1 MGTGAITGYID
12 VAQIALYVFWVFF
25 AGLIFYLRREDRRE
39 GYPLEADT
47 TGELENPGTIW
58 FPPAKTFRMAHGA
71 DVLAPNDIRDS
82 SRELHARRTAPW
94 PGAPIEPTGNPMLDG
109 VGPGGYALRADHP
122 DLDAHG
128 KPKILPMRVATD
140 FQIEPRDPDPRGMT
154 VIAADKGR
162 VGTVTDAWVDT
173 SEHLIRY
180 LEVELPGAET
190 PRRVLLPINF
200 AVLSGSKRT
209 VYVHAILANQFG
221 DVPTTKSAD
230 EITMLEEEKICAYY
244 GAGQLYAT
252 PERAEPYI

>member
-47 TGELENPGTIW
+47 SGELENPGMIW
-58 FPPAKTFRMAHGA
+58 YPSPKTFQLANGEE
-71 DVLAPNDIRDS
+71 VLAPNDIRDS
-82 SRELHARRTAPW
+82 SRELRAKRTAPW

-122 DLDAHG
+122 DLTLHG
-128 KPKILPMRVATD
+128 DPKIVPMRVATD
-140 FQIEPRDPDPRGMT
+140 FQIEPRDPDPRGMA
-154 VIAADKGR
+154 VIGADSNR
-162 VGTVTDAWVDT
+162 AGTVTDAWVDT

-180 LEVELPGAET
+180 LEVEVPGGEA

-200 AVLSGSKRT
+200 AVISGGKRT
-209 VYVHAILANQFG
+209 VYVNAILASQFA
-221 DVPTTKSAD
+221 DVPATKNPD
-230 EITMLEEEKICAYY
+230 QITMLEEEKVCAYY